1 MIFQTFQEFQLRYVQ
16 DYIRHNNNT
25 IGGVLNRS
33 RIQKVRRICDMS
45 DYWISILTNKYFVKT
60 RMSVKKNNVK
70 RHTLDFHTFTDIFMD
85 IEILSEV

>member
-1 MIFQTFQEFQLRYVQ
+1 MIFQTFQKFQWRSVQ
-16 DYIRHNNNT
+16 AYIKQEDTNT
-25 IGGVLNRS
+25 GGVLNRS

-70 RHTLDFHTFTDIFMD
+70 RNTLDFHTFT
-85 IEILSEV
+85 